1 MITTTLNN
9 IILFSCATIILTI
22 ALVFVISFVETL
34 IQKHK
39 RNKGVEELM
48 RILTEGVKQAVKDP
62 KVIKASDLEKM
73 FKEKEKETKEVIED
87 TNEIINDLEEKGII
101 KPKTTK
107 KVEKEKNS
115 IINILN
121 LWEKFCRFKC
131 LVGLRLKILVD
142 RVMRGKGK

>member
-48 RILTEGVKQAVKDP
+48 RILTEGVKQAVK
-62 KVIKASDLEKM
+62 
-73 FKEKEKETKEVIED
+73 ED

-107 KVEKEKNS
+107 KVEKEE
-115 IINILN
+115 
-121 LWEKFCRFKC
+121 EK
-131 LVGLRLKILVD
+131 
-142 RVMRGKGK
+142 